1 MKFRRL
7 ISLLI
12 IAVIL
17 IAFFT
22 NPKEADFHQFVK
34 PDMGKVQ
41 SAPLIEYESRLI
53 YSNATVT
60 YFNPASVEGKII
72 AAANKEKYIG
82 VFGVFGVSIINAG

>member
-22 NPKEADFHQFVK
+22 TPKETAFYK
-34 PDMGKVQ
+34 LIQ
-41 SAPLIEYESRLI
+41 SNSSRTIVAPLIEYKNHLI
-53 YSNATVT
+53 YSEVTLT
-60 YFNPASVEGKII
+60 YFTPVSEQGKTVAVASKS
-72 AAANKEKYIG
+72 KYIG
-82 VFGVFGVSIINAG
+82 IFGRFWKQ